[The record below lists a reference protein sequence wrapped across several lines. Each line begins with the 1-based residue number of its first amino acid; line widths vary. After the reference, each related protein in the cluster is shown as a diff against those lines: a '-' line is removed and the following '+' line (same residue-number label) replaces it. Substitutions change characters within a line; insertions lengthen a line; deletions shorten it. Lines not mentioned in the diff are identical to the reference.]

1 MTNITL
7 INTLFVKDTAE
18 GLSFTREYDCDCEN
32 ICAHILIDNNFYV
45 VLFKNNGEIDVA
57 YSVDSCDDDF
67 NIIDQIEFNNDIT
80 ENFDKDF
87 IVLVLK
93 NAPNMV
99 INSSYVSSEI
109 YDEYLLKTINAL
121 IENGYDKCL
130 PLNKLIESDTLCS
143 ITELAQSKE
152 CSFKVTS
159 FDLNSNIK
167 FSNLLDNNYLSSNFM
182 VELANVLKNNFKDCM
197 TCELK
202 NFIEDLI

>member
-159 FDLNSNIK
+159 FDLDSNIK

-182 VELANVLKNNFKDCM
+182 VELANALKNDFKNCM